1 MRGSGRCSTID
12 GVTSPSGRETAAPP
26 AVLRTR
32 EVRDRALFDLD
43 DGPVTPSNRAD
54 LTATTRLL
62 NVLLASLLVSSLQY
76 DQHAVAVPAPSA
88 RALADFLRACAGH
101 DRDSVRL
108 LAARI
113 RDLGATGDHDPQQLS
128 ARSRIAFRAFP
139 DGDLTAVVT
148 QNLVGVRILVQ
159 TLQEAVRWV
168 GADDPTTRRLLER
181 LLEDKEDQAGRL
193 SAEAAHQQAATEHP
207 GARPGT

>member
-1 MRGSGRCSTID
+1 MHCGVLCSTIED
-12 GVTSPSGRETAAPP
+12 VTKSSGREPSAPQP

-54 LTATTRLL
+54 LTATARLL
-62 NVLLASLLVSSLQY
+62 NGLLASLVVSSLQY
-76 DQHAVAVPAPSA
+76 EQHGAALPAPSA
-88 RALADFLRACAGH
+88 RPLADFLFTCA
-101 DRDSVRL
+101 DRDRAGARL
-108 LAARI
+108 IAARI
-113 RDLGATGDHDPQQLS
+113 GHLGAIGEYDPQHLS

-139 DGDLTAVVT
+139 DGDLTGIVT

-168 GADDPTTRRLLER
+168 GDDDPTTRRLLER
-181 LLEDKEDQAGRL
+181 LLEDKETQAGQL
-193 SAEAAHQQAATEHP
+193 SAQSSHQRGPTE
-207 GARPGT
+207 RP

>member
-1 MRGSGRCSTID
+1 MHYGLPCSII
-12 GVTSPSGRETAAPP
+12 GAVTRPSGREHPVSQPTA
-26 AVLRTR
+26 LRAR

-62 NVLLASLLVSSLQY
+62 NELLASLIVSSLQY
-76 DQHAVAVPAPSA
+76 EQHALAVAAPSV
-88 RALADFLRACAGH
+88 RPLADFLRTCA
-101 DRDSVRL
+101 DRDRGGARL

-113 RDLGATGDHDPQQLS
+113 GHLGAIGEFDPQHLS

-139 DGDLTAVVT
+139 DGDLAGIVT

-168 GADDPTTRRLLER
+168 GDHDPTTRRLLER
-181 LLEDKEDQAGRL
+181 LLEDKEKQAGQL
-193 SAEAAHQQAATEHP
+193 SAQSFHQQSTRE
-207 GARPGT
+207 RP

>member
-1 MRGSGRCSTID
+1 MHRGVPCSTIED
-12 GVTSPSGRETAAPP
+12 VTRPSGRQHPP
-26 AVLRTR
+26 SQPAGLRTR

-62 NVLLASLLVSSLQY
+62 NGLLASLVVSWLQY
-76 DQHAVAVPAPSA
+76 EQHAVAVPAPSA
-88 RALADFLRACAGH
+88 RPLADFLSTCA
-101 DRDSVRL
+101 DRDRGSARL

-113 RDLGATGDHDPQQLS
+113 GHLGAIGEYDPQHLS

-139 DGDLTAVVT
+139 DGDPTGIVT

-168 GADDPTTRRLLER
+168 GDDDPTTRRLLER
-181 LLEDKEDQAGRL
+181 LLEDKESQAGQL
-193 SAEAAHQQAATEHP
+193 SAQSSHQRAAKGHP
-207 GARPGT
+207 